1 MKKQLLFLILCT
13 LSFSAFSQNE
23 TALIEAV
30 KRKLEKVKDYSATGT
45 MNLDVSFINA
55 PSSKVVMYYKAPDKF
70 TVQKEGGISIL
81 PKGGVSVNLASLV
94 AGTNYAIVPAG
105 KSTWKGQL
113 LKLVKLLPLDD
124 KSNVVLTTFFIDEK
138 ALLIRKAQVTTRDN
152 GSYEI
157 EMEYGKW
164 SAWGLPDKMVFLFST
179 KEYKL
184 PKGVT
189 FEYEKGAKK
198 TAPAKDSKGSV
209 SIIYNNYSINK
220 GVSDEIF
227 GK

>member
-1 MKKQLLFLILCT
+1 MKKQLLFLMLCCF
-13 LSFSAFSQNE
+13 SFSAFSQNE
-23 TALIEAV
+23 TALVEAV

-45 MNLDVSFINA
+45 MNLDVAFINA

-94 AGTNYAIVPAG
+94 AGTNYAVVPAG
-105 KSTWKGQL
+105 KTTWKGQV

-198 TAPAKDSKGSV
+198 TAAPKDSKGTV
-209 SIIYNNYSINK
+209 SIMYNNYSINK
-220 GVSDEIF
+220 GVKDEVF